1 MTRLILML
9 VGLALL
15 AGVEVARAEVNCP
28 SERYFEELSIQQMM
42 GR

>member
-1 MTRLILML
+1 MRRLILLL

-15 AGVEVARAEVNCP
+15 AGVAEVNCP
-28 SERYFEELSIQQMM
+28 SEPSFEELSIQQMM